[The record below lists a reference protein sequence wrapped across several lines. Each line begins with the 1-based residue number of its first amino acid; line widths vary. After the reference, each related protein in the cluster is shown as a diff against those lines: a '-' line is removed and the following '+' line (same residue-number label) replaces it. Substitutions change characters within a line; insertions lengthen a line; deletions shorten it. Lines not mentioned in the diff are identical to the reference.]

1 MSILKTYRRFVQE
14 NWKGGGNLFKELFLM
29 TSGLMGETGA
39 VIDAMGKEMR
49 DGVDK
54 RDEIGLELGD
64 VLYYLVKIADYY
76 DFTIEELIEMNMKK
90 LNERNGK

>member
-1 MSILKTYRRFVQE
+1 
-14 NWKGGGNLFKELFLM
+14 
-29 TSGLMGETGA
+29 
-39 VIDAMGKEMR
+39 
-49 DGVDK
+49 
-54 RDEIGLELGD
+54 